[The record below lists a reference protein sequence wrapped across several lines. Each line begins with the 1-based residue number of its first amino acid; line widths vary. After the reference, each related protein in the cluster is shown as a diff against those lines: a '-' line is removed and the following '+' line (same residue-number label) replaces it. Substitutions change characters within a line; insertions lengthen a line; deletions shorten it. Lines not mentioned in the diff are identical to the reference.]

1 MRVVPQ
7 SDFVSKRSVA
17 RRAHVVQLGFESI
30 SVGQP
35 EVAAY
40 SIKLQSECFHP
51 PGLVNGD
58 SALGNF
64 PCVANV
70 LVQARLILE
79 TMSGR
84 PGDCAQAAG
93 RARRDG
99 ETDPAHALDFE
110 VKISARDGQARSE

>member
-1 MRVVPQ
+1 MRGEELTGCVNQ
-7 SDFVSKRSVA
+7 
-17 RRAHVVQLGFESI
+17 HVVQLGFEST

-84 PGDCAQAAG
+84 
-93 RARRDG
+93 ARRDG

-110 VKISARDGQARSE
+110 VKISGRDGQARSE